1 MVNWQ
6 IKRIPMFF
14 RIRVSLA
21 GSRMRFEGFGESP
34 PIGYY
39 QRLGATAEG
48 PADLHSLVTKFIEA
62 DSGGR
67 LLDIDEM
74 EVADLN
80 SGHSDLKDRCGDLT
94 KRGVWYKSG
103 HAFYSDHDGD
113 DREDAPD
120 SASDADSEDAG

>member
-1 MVNWQ
+1 MNRHM
-6 IKRIPMFF
+6 KRIPMFF
-14 RIRVSLA
+14 RIHVSIA
-21 GSRMRFEGFGESP
+21 GSRYRFEGFGESP

-48 PADLHSLVTKFIEA
+48 PADLHFLVTKFIEA

-67 LLDIDEM
+67 LLDIDNM

-80 SGHSDLKDRCGDLT
+80 GSHSNLKDRCGDLT
-94 KRGVWYKSG
+94 KRGVWYTSG

-113 DREDAPD
+113 DHEDAPD
-120 SASDADSEDAG
+120 SVSEADSEDAG